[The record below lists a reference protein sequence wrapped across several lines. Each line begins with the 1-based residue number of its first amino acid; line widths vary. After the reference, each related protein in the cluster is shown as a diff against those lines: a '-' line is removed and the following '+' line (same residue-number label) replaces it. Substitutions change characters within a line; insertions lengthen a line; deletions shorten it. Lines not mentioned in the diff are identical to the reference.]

1 MKKFICLFLIV
12 IFSCEKDD
20 ICPDTTQTTPRLV
33 IEFYDLSS
41 PDEILAVPGLF
52 AIGLDA
58 DGMEVPINNEIVTTR
73 SSITLPLKT
82 DDTETEFTLYK
93 SYDLLDGV
101 ISGNPDTIKI
111 TYEAEDV
118 YVSRAC
124 GYKTNFNIQTF
135 SITSDTEQW
144 MISSE
149 ILITEITNEND
160 IHVKILHL

>member
-33 IEFYDLSS
+33 IEFYDLAS
-41 PDEILAVPGLF
+41 PDGVLAVPGLF

-58 DGMEVPINNEIVTTR
+58 EGMEVPINNEIVTTR

-82 DDTETEFTLYK
+82 DDIITEFKLYK
-93 SYDLLDGV
+93 SYDLVDGEV
-101 ISGNPDTIKI
+101 TGNPDTIKI
-111 TYEAEDV
+111 TYETDDV

-124 GYKTNFNIQTF
+124 GYKTNFKIQTF

-149 ILITEITNEND
+149 TLITEITNEND